1 MFNMIA
7 PTWALLATLIP
18 GLLAQPATPGP
29 DTSPIDLLIRVFD
42 GAEEVTSQTHV
53 TVYRAGSRNAPVTT
67 GRPTSEAVVFTVPT
81 GFYDAQAVQ
90 ERDGRVVNLRWAER
104 LTVQRYPG
112 EGGRH
117 LETINFVS
125 SYGALQIS
133 RPDDAAVRPGTWEA
147 FAFHPSDH
155 AAVLGSASPGPPSL
169 APPGA
174 SPGHAY
180 ALIVLE
186 AGTYDVAIREA
197 GTLRWYPSVE
207 IPRGRTGVLRI
218 D

>member
-1 MFNMIA
+1 MVDMIA
-7 PTWALLATLIP
+7 PTWALLAVLIP

-29 DTSPIDLLIRVFD
+29 DTSPVDLLIRVFD

-67 GRPTSEAVVFTVPT
+67 GTPTSEAVVFTVPT
-81 GFYDAQAVQ
+81 GLYDAQVVQ

-133 RPDDAAVRPGTWEA
+133 RPDDPAVRPGTWEA

-155 AAVLGSASPGPPSL
+155 AAVVG
-169 APPGA
+169 GA
-174 SPGHAY
+174 SRGHAY
-180 ALIVLE
+180 ALLVLE